1 MSDRAALLEFA
12 VAAAR
17 EAGAFAMRLFR
28 SDALQAME
36 KGDKS
41 PVTQADRGAEQLLR
55 ERIRAAYPGDGI
67 LGEEY
72 GEEPSRT
79 GRLWILDPIDGT
91 LAYVRGIPFFSV
103 LVGVEEEG
111 KSIAGVAHFPALF
124 ETMAGA
130 SGQGAVWMQGEGGG
144 ARPARV
150 STVSA
155 LSGAFLCLTSA
166 RGFTR
171 TGRDDALVRLQAATA
186 LQRGYGDAYGHM
198 LVATGRAEL
207 MLDPIMAV
215 WDCAALAPIVE
226 EAGGRFTDFADA
238 PTIRG
243 GSALSTNG
251 RIHDAVLALLA
262 G

>member
-1 MSDRAALLEFA
+1 MTERPALLEFA

-28 SDALQAME
+28 SDALQVKE
-36 KGDKS
+36 KQDRS

-55 ERIRAAYPGDGI
+55 ERIHAAYPGDGI

-79 GRLWILDPIDGT
+79 GRIWILDPIDGT
-91 LAYVRGIPFFSV
+91 RAYLRGIPFFSV

-111 KSIAGVAHFPALF
+111 ESVAGVAHFPALG
-124 ETMAGA
+124 ETMAA
-130 SGQGAVWMQGEGGG
+130 ARGQGAVWMPGEGGG

-150 STVSA
+150 SAVSA
-155 LSGAFLCLTSA
+155 LADSFLCLTSA
-166 RGFTR
+166 RGFLK
-171 TGRDDALVRLQAATA
+171 TGRAHALERLNTATA

-226 EAGGRFTDFADA
+226 EAGGRFTDFTGAR
-238 PTIRG
+238 TIRG
-243 GSALSTNG
+243 GNALSTNG
-251 RIHDAVLALLA
+251 RIHDAVLALL
-262 G
+262 